1 MSSFI
6 CNLDLQEIG
15 LPTLFKWHRFTVD
28 ANTHKPWHNY
38 NEYLGCYSLKI
49 ADSIYTQVSQNTS
62 EILKELS
69 NIEITFSVEKNQG
82 KRYENKT
89 KTPYIRC
96 VFDKAL
102 LEFIKRIFIS
112 TIVYAAKDIP
122 LPINEHETLEFLF
135 DTEKKTVTITDIHV
149 YEPDDPYYEYA
160 KNAVYT
166 LSVEAIGL
174 GDYSMPDD
182 DKIKDF
188 YNWDNIS
195 SWKKRS
201 FIFDDKANSAL
212 AGKAGIYMLYDSNSN
227 EFYVGK
233 AINLLERI
241 KQHADNVDGNDPIPD
256 FTHFR
261 YSIINMEYYEF
272 LYLIE
277 NAAIHDCAMILDMPK
292 ASKLNKPLVKIV
304 EKSGKTL
311 DKCSIVNTHERQRKK
326 EVR

>member
-28 ANTHKPWHNY
+28 AKTHKLWHNY

-69 NIEITFSVEKNQG
+69 YIETTFSVEKNQS
-82 KRYENKT
+82 KRYEN

-122 LPINEHETLEFLF
+122 LPENEHETLEFLF
-135 DTEKKTVTITDIHV
+135 DTEKKTVTITNIHV

-188 YNWDNIS
+188 YNWEKIS
-195 SWKKRS
+195 GWKKRDE
-201 FIFDDKANSAL
+201 IFNENKNSAL

-233 AINLLERI
+233 GKNLLNRI
-241 KQHADNVDGNDPIPD
+241 QQHAKNANGNDPIPN

-277 NAAIHDCAMILDMPK
+277 NSASHDCAMILKMPNAQK
-292 ASKLNKPLVKIV
+292 FTKPLLNVAIQNS
-304 EKSGKTL
+304 KSL
-311 DKCSIVNTHERQRKK
+311 DDCKIVNTHERQRKIEK
-326 EVR
+326 

>member
-1 MSSFI
+1 MSTFT
-6 CNLDLQEIG
+6 CALDLQKIG
-15 LPTLFKWHRFTVD
+15 LPTLFIHSRFTVE
-28 ANTHKPWHNY
+28 ASIHKQWKDY
-38 NEYLGCYSLKI
+38 SEYLKSYRLEI
-49 ADSIYTQVSQNTS
+49 DPSIYNKVSANNV
-62 EILKELS
+62 ELLKELS
-69 NIEITFSVEKNQG
+69 ENEIMFSVENNKG
-82 KRYENKT
+82 KRYDDKNQ
-89 KTPYIRC
+89 YIRC
-96 VFDKAL
+96 VFDRVL
-102 LEFIKRIFIS
+102 LEYIKRLFIS
-112 TIVYAAKDIP
+112 TIVYAAKGKAFP
-122 LPINEHETLEFLF
+122 ENEHETIEFTF
-135 DTEKKTVTITDIHV
+135 DTVKGTVTITSIHV

-174 GDYSMPDD
+174 GEYSMPDD
-182 DKIKDF
+182 NKIKDF

-212 AGKAGIYMLYDSNSN
+212 AGKAGVYMLYDDDKN
-227 EFYVGK
+227 ELYVGK